1 MLDMVKSTT
10 SEECFDVVVIGCGV
24 SGSTLAA
31 YLAKADISVLVI
43 EKESFPRYHVGESL
57 TGMVGTIL
65 AELGLEAEMSE
76 RQFVPKGGVKVLG
89 RDAKSEFFVPVL
101 RPTWQVRREE
111 FDHMLLN
118 KAIELGTEHR
128 YGTVK
133 EVLTEGDR
141 VVGVKYIP
149 RGEDKT
155 IKTVRA
161 KVVADAS
168 GQATFLSRQKV
179 AGQRRNYDT
188 FKKQVAVFTQFK
200 DAIRDPGAMG
210 DNTFLFYAQLYHWA
224 WFIPISKDT
233 VSVGIVVPN
242 SKMAECGGKQE
253 TLEWGLENINPD
265 LKRRLENRSYGEVR
279 TISNYSY
286 SVDPFVGNGWL
297 CVGDAHRFCDPIFS
311 FGVSLG
317 MVEAKQASVAIN
329 RALSDNN
336 YTHHFQEY
344 ATFCNRG
351 QNVAQDLVLYFWQY
365 PTFFGYQAKSTLRKD
380 ILHLLG
386 GDIHQVEEF
395 QAIKMMREAL
405 NLSTESLN
413 SSKIAVLT

>member
-1 MLDMVKSTT
+1 MLNRVDCTT
-10 SEECFDVVVIGCGV
+10 SEECFDVVIVGCGV

-31 YLAKADISVLVI
+31 YLASSGVSVLAI
-43 EKESFPRYHVGESL
+43 EKESFPRYHIGESL
-57 TGMVGTIL
+57 TGMVGKIL
-65 AELGLEAEMSE
+65 AELGLESEMSQ
-76 RQFVPKGGVKVLG
+76 RQFIPKEGVKVIG

-111 FDHMLLN
+111 FDQMLLN
-118 KAIELGTEHR
+118 KAIECGVEHR

-133 EVLTEGDR
+133 EVLKEGDQ

-149 RGEDKT
+149 KGEEKT
-155 IKTVRA
+155 IKIRA

-168 GQATFLSRQKV
+168 GQSTFFSRQKV
-179 AGQRRNYDT
+179 AGERRNYDT

-224 WFIPISKDT
+224 WFIPISEDT
-233 VSVGIVVPN
+233 VSVGIVVPD
-242 SKMAECGGKQE
+242 SKMTEHGGKQE
-253 TLEWGLENINPD
+253 VLEWGLENINPD
-265 LKRRLENRSYGEVR
+265 LKRRVENLSYGTVR

-317 MVEAKQASVAIN
+317 MVEAKQASIAIKK
-329 RALSDNN
+329 ALSDHN

-395 QAIKMMREAL
+395 PAIKMMRQAL
-405 NLSTESLN
+405 NKDLSIK
-413 SSKIAVLT
+413 KI

>member
-1 MLDMVKSTT
+1 MLDIVNSTT

-31 YLAKADISVLVI
+31 YLAKAGLSVLAI
-43 EKESFPRYHVGESL
+43 EKESFPRYHIGESL
-57 TGMVGTIL
+57 TGMVGAIL
-65 AELGLEAEMSE
+65 AELGLEAEMSQ
-76 RQFVPKGGVKVLG
+76 RQFPLKGGVKVLG

-111 FDHMLLN
+111 FDQMLLD
-118 KAIELGTEHR
+118 KAIEFGVEHR

-133 EVLTEGDR
+133 EVLQEGNQ
-141 VVGVKYIP
+141 VVGVKYIS
-149 RGEDKT
+149 RGEDKI
-155 IKTVRA
+155 IKTIRA

-168 GQATFLSRQKV
+168 GQTTFLSRQKV
-179 AGQRRNYDT
+179 AGKRRNYDT

-224 WFIPISKDT
+224 WFIPISSNT
-233 VSVGIVVPN
+233 VSVGIVVPT

-265 LKRRLENRSYGEVR
+265 LKRRVENLSYETVR

-317 MVEAKQASVAIN
+317 MVEARQASVAIT
-329 RALSDNN
+329 RAFTDNN

-351 QNVAQDLVLYFWQY
+351 QNVARDLILYFWQY

-380 ILHLLG
+380 IVHLLG
-386 GDIHQVEEF
+386 GDCHQVEDLPAM
-395 QAIKMMREAL
+395 QMMRQAL
-405 NLSTESLN
+405 DKALLVKS
-413 SSKIAVLT
+413 A

>member
-1 MLDMVKSTT
+1 MSNQIKFPISEEC

-24 SGSTLAA
+24 SGSTLGA
-31 YLAKADISVLVI
+31 YLAASGVSVLAI
-43 EKESFPRYHVGESL
+43 EKESFPRYHIGESL

-65 AELGLEAEMSE
+65 AELGLETEMSQH
-76 RQFVPKGGVKVLG
+76 QFPVKGGVKVLG

-111 FDHMLLN
+111 FDRMLLD
-118 KAIELGTEHR
+118 KAIEFGIEHR

-133 EVLTEGDR
+133 EILKEADK

-149 RGEDKT
+149 KGEEKA
-155 IKTVRA
+155 IKIRA

-168 GQATFLSRQKV
+168 GQSTFLSRQKV
-179 AGQRRNYDT
+179 AGERRNYDT

-210 DNTFLFYAQLYHWA
+210 NNTFLFYAQLYHWA
-224 WFIPISKDT
+224 WFIPISEDT
-233 VSVGIVVPN
+233 VSIGIVVPT

-253 TLEWGLENINPD
+253 VLEWGLENINPD
-265 LKRRLENRSYGEVR
+265 LKRRVENLSYGTVR

-317 MVEAKQASVAIN
+317 MVEAKQASIAIN
-329 RALSDNN
+329 KALADNN

-380 ILHLLG
+380 IVHLLG

-395 QAIKMMREAL
+395 PAIKMMRQAL
-405 NLSTESLN
+405 TKELSIKS
-413 SSKIAVLT
+413 A

>member
-1 MLDMVKSTT
+1 MMSNSVNSTI
-10 SEECFDVVVIGCGV
+10 SEEYFDVVVIGCGV

-31 YLAKADISVLVI
+31 YLADSGISVLAI
-43 EKESFPRYHVGESL
+43 EKESFPRYHIGESL

-65 AELGLEAEMSE
+65 AELELESEMSQ
-76 RQFVPKGGVKVLG
+76 RKFPRKGGVKVLG

-111 FDHMLLN
+111 FDQMLLD
-118 KAIELGTEHR
+118 KAIECGVEHR
-128 YGTVK
+128 YGIVK
-133 EVLTEGDR
+133 EVLKEGDK

-149 RGEDKT
+149 RGEDKK

-179 AGQRRNYDT
+179 AGERHNYDT

-200 DAIRDPGAMG
+200 GAIRDPGAMG

-233 VSVGIVVPN
+233 VSIGIVVPE

-253 TLEWGLENINPD
+253 VLEWGLENINPD
-265 LKRRLENRSYGEVR
+265 LKRRVENLSYGTVR

-286 SVDPFVGNGWL
+286 FVDPFVGDGWL

-317 MVEAKQASVAIN
+317 MVEAKQASIAITK
-329 RALSDNN
+329 ALSDNN
-336 YTHHFQEY
+336 FTQHFQEY

-351 QNVAQDLVLYFWQY
+351 QNVAQDLVLYFWEY

-395 QAIKMMREAL
+395 RAIKMMRQAL
-405 NLSTESLN
+405 NKKQPVIQST
-413 SSKIAVLT
+413 

>member
-1 MLDMVKSTT
+1 MLNRVDCAT

-31 YLAKADISVLVI
+31 YLASSGVSVLAI
-43 EKESFPRYHVGESL
+43 EKESFPRYHIGESL

-65 AELGLEAEMSE
+65 AELGLEPEMSQ
-76 RQFVPKGGVKVLG
+76 RQFIPKEGVKVIG

-101 RPTWQVRREE
+101 RPTWHVRREE
-111 FDHMLLN
+111 FDQMLLN
-118 KAIELGTEHR
+118 KAIEFGVEHR
-128 YGTVK
+128 CGTVK
-133 EVLTEGDR
+133 EILKEGDK

-149 RGEDKT
+149 RGEDKK

-168 GQATFLSRQKV
+168 GQTTFLSREKV
-179 AGQRRNYDT
+179 AGERRNYDT

-233 VSVGIVVPN
+233 VSVGIVVPQ

-265 LKRRLENRSYGEVR
+265 LKRRVENLSYGTVR

-317 MVEAKQASVAIN
+317 MVEAKQASIAIN
-329 RALSDNN
+329 KALSDNN
-336 YTHHFQEY
+336 YIDHFLEY

-365 PTFFGYQAKSTLRKD
+365 PTFFGYQAKSALRKD
-380 ILHLLG
+380 ILHLLA

-395 QAIKMMREAL
+395 PAIKMMRQAL
-405 NLSTESLN
+405 NKDLSIKS
-413 SSKIAVLT
+413 A

>member
-1 MLDMVKSTT
+1 MITSSVNSTI
-10 SEECFDVVVIGCGV
+10 SEECFDVVIIGCGV

-31 YLAKADISVLVI
+31 YLASSGVSVLAI
-43 EKESFPRYHVGESL
+43 EKESFPRYHIGESL
-57 TGMVGTIL
+57 TGMVGKIL
-65 AELGLEAEMSE
+65 AELGLEAQMS
-76 RQFVPKGGVKVLG
+76 QYKFPLKGGVKVLG
-89 RDAKSEFFVPVL
+89 RDAKSEFFVPAL

-111 FDHMLLN
+111 FDQMLLN
-118 KAIELGTEHR
+118 KAIERGVEHR

-133 EVLTEGDR
+133 EVLKEGDK

-149 RGEDKT
+149 KGEEKT

-168 GQATFLSRQKV
+168 GQSTFLSRQKV
-179 AGQRRNYDT
+179 AGERRNYDT

-224 WFIPISKDT
+224 WFIPISEDT
-233 VSVGIVVPN
+233 VSIGIVVPN

-253 TLEWGLENINPD
+253 VLEWGLENINPD
-265 LKRRLENRSYGEVR
+265 LKRRIKNCSYGAVR
-279 TISNYSY
+279 MISNYSY

-317 MVEAKQASVAIN
+317 MVEAKQASIAITK
-329 RALSDNN
+329 ALSDNN
-336 YTHHFQEY
+336 FTQHFQEY

-365 PTFFGYQAKSTLRKD
+365 PTFFGYQAKSTFRND
-380 ILHLLG
+380 IVHLLG
-386 GDIHQVEEF
+386 GDCHQAEELS
-395 QAIKMMREAL
+395 AIKMIRQAL
-405 NLSTESLN
+405 NKKQPVTSSL
-413 SSKIAVLT
+413 A

>member
-1 MLDMVKSTT
+1 MMLNTVNSKT
-10 SEECFDVVVIGCGV
+10 SEEYFDVVIIGCGV
-24 SGSTLAA
+24 SGSTLGS
-31 YLAKADISVLVI
+31 YLAKAGLSVLAI

-65 AELGLEAEMSE
+65 AELGLEAEMSQH
-76 RQFVPKGGVKVLG
+76 QFVPKGGVKVLG
-89 RDAKSEFFVPVL
+89 KGAKSEFFVPVL

-111 FDHMLLN
+111 FDQILLD
-118 KAIELGTEHR
+118 KAIELGVEHR
-128 YGTVK
+128 YGKVK

-168 GQATFLSRQKV
+168 GQSTFLSRQKI
-179 AGQRRNYDT
+179 AGRRRNYDT

-200 DAIRDPGAMG
+200 GAIRDPGAMG
-210 DNTFLFYAQLYHWA
+210 DNTFLFHSQLYHWA
-224 WFIPISKDT
+224 WFIPVSPDT
-233 VSVGIVVPN
+233 VSVGIVVPT
-242 SKMAECGGKQE
+242 SKMAECGGKKE

-265 LKRRLENRSYGEVR
+265 LKRRVENLPYETVR
-279 TISNYSY
+279 TNSNYSY

-317 MVEAKQASVAIN
+317 MIEAKQASIAITK
-329 RALSDNN
+329 ALSDNN
-336 YTHHFQEY
+336 YTEHFQEY
-344 ATFCNRG
+344 VTFCNRG
-351 QNVAQDLVLYFWQY
+351 QDAAQDLILYFWQY

-380 ILHLLG
+380 IVHLLG
-386 GDIHQVEEF
+386 GDIHQVEDF
-395 QAIKMMREAL
+395 PAMKMMRKAL
-405 NLSTESLN
+405 NKKELVTS
-413 SSKIAVLT
+413 A